1 MRTHSQQTDLDHRER
16 HEFDNGYGASIVC
29 HLGSYGYERG
39 EFEIAVLH
47 FDGIC
52 YATPIT
58 NNVLGHVEPERVD
71 SILKRIEAL
80 PKKEWGDCNHEG
92 PPFLVTDD

>member
-29 HLGSYGYERG
+29 HKFSYGYEQG

-47 FDGIC
+47 NDDIC
-52 YATPIT
+52 CATPIT
-58 NNVLGHVEPERVD
+58 NNVLGYVEPRRVD
-71 SILKRIEAL
+71 SILKKIENL
-80 PKKEWGDCNHEG
+80 PPNDQCDHKG
-92 PPFLVTDD
+92 PSFLVTDD

>member
-1 MRTHSQQTDLDHRER
+1 MKTHSQQTDLDHRER

-29 HLGSYGYERG
+29 HEFSYGHERG

-47 FDGIC
+47 GESIC

-58 NNVLGHVEPERVD
+58 NNVLGYVEPERVD
-71 SILKRIEAL
+71 SILKKIKGL
-80 PKKEWGDCNHEG
+80 PTNDQCDHKR
-92 PPFLVTDD
+92 TDD